1 MSDGKVMR
9 FSRRQALSAA
19 GHALAGIGVV
29 VVGLRPAFAGV
40 KKANRD
46 DFFYQEEPGEN
57 GKKCSGC
64 INFAPK
70 AAGKYGA
77 NSGDCSLVD
86 GDVCSNCYCESWTD
100 KFSAGAKKA
109 GS

>member
-1 MSDGKVMR
+1 MSSGGFGR
-9 FSRRQALSAA
+9 ISRRQVLTGA
-19 GHALAGIGVV
+19 GYALAGIGVLV
-29 VVGLRPAFAGV
+29 LGPKGAHASN

-64 INFAPK
+64 INWSPK
-70 AAGKYGA
+70 ATGKYGA
-77 NSGDCSLVD
+77 NSGDCSLVE

-100 KFSAGAKKA
+100 KYSAGAKKA
-109 GS
+109 GT